1 MLSDYRCEIICRGSR
16 VDRRVEEETISAINL
31 ICTSSTTCVWHR
43 NMSGFA
49 KAFQP
54 WVQDPELK
62 CRRARTN
69 KEPQPSTATQ
79 HTNSTTSKTNKH
91 TRTHASRSQL
101 NNKPPPPPGRA
112 FSQMFAT
119 KAKARKNTHALSP
132 STDEELPV
140 PIGMQSIR
148 EKAIR
153 KTQEFLPLTWISIEV
168 TWRQKGLPIIMSLL
182 TFDACHFC

>member
-1 MLSDYRCEIICRGSR
+1 MWVGQVPTICVACESKAC
-16 VDRRVEEETISAINL
+16 L
-31 ICTSSTTCVWHR
+31 
-43 NMSGFA
+43 A
-49 KAFQP
+49 KAKPFSRHEF
-54 WVQDPELK
+54 DACLK
-62 CRRARTN
+62 CRRTRTN
-69 KEPQPSTATQ
+69 KESQPSTATQ